1 MNKVNMKTYIVEF
14 IEHEQEEGQ
23 KMTIK
28 TNDIKF
34 TVEQIGRN
42 RNLKEIT
49 YKEVRSINDE

>member
-1 MNKVNMKTYIVEF
+1 MNKINMKTYIVEF

-28 TNDIKF
+28 TNDIEF

>member
-1 MNKVNMKTYIVEF
+1 MTKVKMKTYIVEF

-42 RNLKEIT
+42 RNIEKE
-49 YKEVRSINDE
+49 